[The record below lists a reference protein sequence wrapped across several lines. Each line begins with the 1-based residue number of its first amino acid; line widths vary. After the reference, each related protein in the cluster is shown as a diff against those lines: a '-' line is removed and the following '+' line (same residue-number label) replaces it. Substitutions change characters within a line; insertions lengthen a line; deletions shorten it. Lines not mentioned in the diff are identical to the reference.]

1 MAEFAARYGRWA
13 VVTGAAQ
20 GVGLAC
26 TEALIARGLGV
37 VLVDVDPM
45 VADVARAPGDEAT
58 ARPLI
63 ADVADPSWIESLAEA
78 TDGLEVGLAVANAG
92 VAFVGRYLD
101 MEPARRRAILEVNCA
116 ATADLASWALPAMVE
131 RGRGGFVATS
141 SGSALA
147 GTGGVALYSATK
159 AFSINLVE
167 ALGWELA
174 DSGVDTLA
182 VVAPTMDTPMFRAGG
197 ADPARAF
204 AAPVDPRVVVEAA
217 LDALPEGGRWL
228 ADEGLRFAA
237 AVDRSERV
245 PMLSLATTSMYP
257 GVFER
262 QAPRP
267 GGAQ

>member
-45 VADVARAPGDEAT
+45 VADVARALGDEAT

-167 ALGWELA
+167 ALGWEL
-174 DSGVDTLA
+174 SLIHISE
-182 VVAPTMDTPMFRAGG
+182 PT
-197 ADPARAF
+197 
-204 AAPVDPRVVVEAA
+204 
-217 LDALPEGGRWL
+217 
-228 ADEGLRFAA
+228 
-237 AVDRSERV
+237 
-245 PMLSLATTSMYP
+245 
-257 GVFER
+257 
-262 QAPRP
+262 RP
-267 GGAQ
+267 Y